1 MDSRGDTLT
10 REKLHVKDTA
20 CSKTENKLSR
30 RARMFQR
37 KSRNASN
44 LRQQM
49 LSYFCYNASYSFIAV
64 SVTIIREFF
73 FIFVLCMT
81 LIFICMSSYF
91 CFILQQEMLL
101 TSAEKFRFSAQRSW
115 YQNSRA
121 ITLNTLQANQSVI
134 LTRND
139 WNAKPISI
147 IRLSIGCKMHIF
159 SLLKNKNHKG
169 TTTQPN

>member
-64 SVTIIREFF
+64 SVTIIRDFF
-73 FIFVLCMT
+73 YIRFVYDINLYLYEFIFL
-81 LIFICMSSYF
+81 FYSS
-91 CFILQQEMLL
+91 
-101 TSAEKFRFSAQRSW
+101 
-115 YQNSRA
+115 
-121 ITLNTLQANQSVI
+121 
-134 LTRND
+134 TRNVVD
-139 WNAKPISI
+139 QRGKVSIFRIAMLISKFTRNHFEYATSKPV
-147 IRLSIGCKMHIF
+147 RHFDPK
-159 SLLKNKNHKG
+159 
-169 TTTQPN
+169 